1 MAKGKEKAGPT
12 TRTRKRVREESIPF
26 DDETNAVA
34 GPSRSRSRSATTTD
48 TPDAQPVS
56 KKSRH
61 RAETRECPICHEP
74 IPLRLLGKHAEL
86 ESSRVQDI
94 MNTIGSTEP
103 LTTTSGF
110 DLGFYVPVEETLSS
124 TSTRRSAARARQTI
138 HTGVGGSTSTINK
151 TIQAIKRNRK
161 QRHVKLREM
170 TRDEE
175 EGSASSI
182 GGGRGGEI
190 ICPVCLTSVAGDQDI
205 IDAHVDACLAHEA
218 RRLAEER
225 ERQSIIDQEI
235 ASGSGLGD
243 DDMMVDIDGEAVGH
257 IGDVRGT
264 GFHTR
269 DRNAQDVDDEVDVDG
284 DDAVVYGD
292 AQFTEGD
299 ILPLPEHNTRPHEEV
314 EGVRDSVTE
323 DQQPPDTTL
332 RDLVAEGKLL
342 KKVPEVDD
350 THLKA
355 RMDEIMGLGEADK
368 MDLAILAARRKG
380 NSSAL
385 IAALE
390 NKITQLVCSP
400 YYRILNSDLS
410 RTGIH
415 PCGVI
420 DLPAVPNMYRS
431 LQ

>member
-12 TRTRKRVREESIPF
+12 TRTRKRAREESIPF

-34 GPSRSRSRSATTTD
+34 GPSRSRSRSVATTD
-48 TPDAQPVS
+48 SPTPDAQPVP

-94 MNTIGSTEP
+94 MNTVGSTEP

-110 DLGFYVPVEETLSS
+110 DLGFYVPLEETLSS

-138 HTGVGGSTSTINK
+138 HTGVGGSTSTITK

-175 EGSASSI
+175 EGSTGLI
-182 GGGRGGEI
+182 G
-190 ICPVCLTSVAGDQDI
+190 DI

-218 RRLAEER
+218 GRLAEER
-225 ERQSIIDQEI
+225 ERQSIIDQEV

-243 DDMMVDIDGEAVGH
+243 DDMMVDVDGEAVGY

-299 ILPLPEHNTRPHEEV
+299 ILPLPEHNTRLPEEV
-314 EGVRDSVTE
+314 EGVRDGVAE
-323 DQQPPDTTL
+323 DQQPSDTTL
-332 RDLVAEGKLL
+332 RDLVAEGKIL
-342 KKVPEVDD
+342 KKVSEVDD

-385 IAALE
+385 IAALQ
-390 NKITQLVCSP
+390 NKITQLVCS
-400 YYRILNSDLS
+400 RITAFSIL
-410 RTGIH
+410 I
-415 PCGVI
+415 
-420 DLPAVPNMYRS
+420 
-431 LQ
+431 